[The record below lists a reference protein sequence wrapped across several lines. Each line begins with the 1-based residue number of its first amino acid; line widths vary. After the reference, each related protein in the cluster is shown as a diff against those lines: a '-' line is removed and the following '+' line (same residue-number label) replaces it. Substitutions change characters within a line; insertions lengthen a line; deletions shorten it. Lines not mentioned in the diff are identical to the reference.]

1 MAKHKK
7 KKKKRREETEEELL
21 LPKEEEGQTLCV
33 VTDLIGGNYVK
44 VFCMDGKERMA
55 RIPGKLRR
63 RMWINP
69 KDIVLLGVWE
79 FRDDRGDVLY
89 RYTRDEK
96 KKLLEM
102 GVLDPALLEYEGEF

>member
-7 KKKKRREETEEELL
+7 KKKRRKEETEEELL
-21 LPKEEEGQTLCV
+21 LPKEEEGQVLCV

>member
-1 MAKHKK
+1 MGKK
-7 KKKKRREETEEELL
+7 KGRERESEELL
-21 LPKEEEGQTLCV
+21 LPKEEEGQVICV
-33 VTDLIGGNYVK
+33 VTDIIGANYVK
-44 VFCMDGKERMA
+44 VFCADGKSRMA

-89 RYTRDEK
+89 RYTREEK
-96 KKLLEM
+96 KKLIEL
-102 GVLDPALLEYEGEF
+102 GYLDESLLEFEEGEVA

>member
-1 MAKHKK
+1 
-7 KKKKRREETEEELL
+7 L
-21 LPKEEEGQTLCV
+21 LPNEKEGQVLCV
-33 VTDLIGGNYVK
+33 VTDIIGGNYVR
-44 VFCMDGKERMA
+44 VFCQDGKTRMG

-89 RYTRDEK
+89 RYTRDER
-96 KKLLEM
+96 KKLLERK
-102 GVLDPALLEYEGEF
+102 VLDPSLLEYEGEL

>member
-1 MAKHKK
+1 MAKGKKRKK
-7 KKKKRREETEEELL
+7 KARHEESEELL
-21 LPKEEEGQTLCV
+21 LPTEEGQVLCV
-33 VTDLIGGNYVK
+33 VTDIIGGNYVK

-63 RMWINP
+63 RMWINK
-69 KDIVLLGVWE
+69 KDIVLLGIWE

-96 KKLLEM
+96 KKLLEQ
-102 GVLDPALLEYEGEF
+102 GYLDPALLEYEGEF